1 MPDETSLEPRFVV
14 CFCDHCG
21 KGIEFDAVQLA
32 DREACWVPC
41 PHCGGGT
48 QLQEPP
54 PPPPPPRLVPDE
66 GWTLPAATTASEVLA
81 IQEPTAPSLT
91 VPTSPPELTQPPV
104 MDGLESLEGLEPMKR
119 LEPIVPM
126 AIASGPAEPLSVLPP
141 PEPPEPTE
149 PSTPPAVPTAPPE
162 LAQPPPAD
170 KLGERESV
178 SRRSPPPELPPL
190 PPANVESLPVPSTVA
205 VPAKAAEPKPIK
217 VTLPP
222 SPPPPVLT
230 KAPSDVRWLTDLGV
244 VYFRQHQFH
253 EAYLCF
259 RRTAEQ
265 NFAPAQFCLAV
276 CYLNG
281 QGTAQDEAAA
291 LPWLRRAAAQ
301 GDTNAE
307 FTLGMAYRL
316 GRGVPPNEEL
326 AQQWLRQAASQGHR
340 EAIRLVVGT
349 EGGNASTQIKA
360 AAPPP
365 PVPVPV
371 VSDEKAPPSKLRQ
384 DLQRML
390 LGLFRKK

>member
-1 MPDETSLEPRFVV
+1 MV
-14 CFCDHCG
+14 
-21 KGIEFDAVQLA
+21 
-32 DREACWVPC
+32 
-41 PHCGGGT
+41 
-48 QLQEPP
+48 
-54 PPPPPPRLVPDE
+54 
-66 GWTLPAATTASEVLA
+66 AA
-81 IQEPTAPSLT
+81 
-91 VPTSPPELTQPPV
+91 
-104 MDGLESLEGLEPMKR
+104 
-119 LEPIVPM
+119 
-126 AIASGPAEPLSVLPP
+126 
-141 PEPPEPTE
+141 
-149 PSTPPAVPTAPPE
+149 
-162 LAQPPPAD
+162 
-170 KLGERESV
+170 
-178 SRRSPPPELPPL
+178 
-190 PPANVESLPVPSTVA
+190 
-205 VPAKAAEPKPIK
+205 PAKAAEPKPIK

-326 AQQWLRQAASQGHR
+326 AQQWLRQAAGQGHR

-371 VSDEKAPPSKLRQ
+371 VSEEKAPPSKLRQ